1 MLPLPK
7 CVRAPSDEERENAH
21 RGEERV
27 KERPSAIEV
36 DRQETQLA
44 VLGTTRE
51 GLYTLEEY
59 LSLGRTKPNQTV
71 PAHHSIL

>member
-1 MLPLPK
+1 M
-7 CVRAPSDEERENAH
+7 RYRYPSALGRHAAKKRCTGKEG
-21 RGEERV
+21 RGGE
-27 KERPSAIEV
+27 KRPSAIEV

-59 LSLGRTKPNQTV
+59 LSLGRTKPTQTA
-71 PAHHSIL
+71 PAHSIL